1 MGRWPDAGGGIGS
14 GIHGVAGMRYEVTIR
29 AKITKTFTVDAVDE
43 DMAMA
48 QANEMFTPELDGEER
63 YEQFVLNVEQA

>member
-1 MGRWPDAGGGIGS
+1 MK
-14 GIHGVAGMRYEVTIR
+14 YEVTIR

-43 DMAMA
+43 DAAMA
-48 QANEMFTPELDGEER
+48 QANEMFDVQVDKYEGS